1 MESNKLKKLRFLRRG
16 KKASITK
23 RINMLNSMVSE
34 GGSRRIIS
42 SLVDK
47 LRVVFEETQVVCD
60 QIAGMSEEMDELN
73 CLEALRITMDM
84 CVAFAIDYLQEHKD
98 DPPSM
103 SSFTSSWVYRY
114 GLEEIPEKNEKQSAE
129 EFQEKDEEILADR
142 QRRGIPCVVSSVQ
155 NNILSF
161 RGAGNTQ
168 SSQISNGVVTVKDSG
183 YPNNIPSYT
192 AREERPYDGEKNLQA
207 GIDFV
212 SCVESNK
219 FSLLGGDT
227 PSQLI
232 KIWRSLVVIM
242 CQLCIKE
249 DY

>member
-1 MESNKLKKLRFLRRG
+1 
-16 KKASITK
+16 
-23 RINMLNSMVSE
+23 MLNSMVSE

-73 CLEALRITMDM
+73 CLEALRINMDI

-129 EFQEKDEEILADR
+129 DVQEKDEEILADN
-142 QRRGIPCVVSSVQ
+142 QYGGIPFVVSSVQ
-155 NNILSF
+155 NDTLSF
-161 RGAGNTQ
+161 RESGNSQ
-168 SSQISNGVVTVKDSG
+168 SSQTSNGVVTVNGNYQSSQTSNGVVTVKDNG
-183 YPNNIPSYT
+183 YPNNILCYT
-192 AREERPYDGEKNLQA
+192 VSEERPYDGEENLQA
-207 GIDFV
+207 GIDLFRML
-212 SCVESNK
+212 NLTN
-219 FSLLGGDT
+219 FLF
-227 PSQLI
+227 
-232 KIWRSLVVIM
+232 
-242 CQLCIKE
+242 
-249 DY
+249 